1 MIPKALYLKL
11 GAAGFRC
18 FDAPE
23 EYGGAGAPLE
33 FSFAIAEES
42 ARLGYMSL
50 TSNLMMHSDIVA
62 PYILHLGSEEQK
74 RKYLPQMIS
83 GECFGAL
90 AMTEPGTG
98 SDLQAIKTNAQPDGD
113 GYRLNG
119 SKTFITNGQH
129 AGVVIVAAKDAKA
142 GGKGMTLFLVDTELP
157 GFKRGRNLDKIG
169 MHAADTSELF
179 FDNEIGRAHV

>member
-1 MIPKALYLKL
+1 
-11 GAAGFRC
+11 
-18 FDAPE
+18 
-23 EYGGAGAPLE
+23 
-33 FSFAIAEES
+33 
-42 ARLGYMSL
+42 MSL
-50 TSNLMMHSDIVA
+50 TSNLMVHSDIVA

-119 SKTFITNGQH
+119 SKTFIPNGQH
-129 AGVVIVAAKDAKA
+129 AGVVIVAAK
-142 GGKGMTLFLVDTELP
+142 
-157 GFKRGRNLDKIG
+157 
-169 MHAADTSELF
+169 
-179 FDNEIGRAHV
+179 EIGRAPVCNPVTHAHLVCRLLLQHKKHNIPNTSY

>member
-11 GAAGFRC
+11 GAAGFLC
-18 FDAPE
+18 VDAPE

-74 RKYLPQMIS
+74 RKDLPQMIS
-83 GECFGAL
+83 SERAEESRVGERCL
-90 AMTEPGTG
+90 STCRNRG
-98 SDLQAIKTNAQPDGD
+98 SRQT
-113 GYRLNG
+113 
-119 SKTFITNGQH
+119 
-129 AGVVIVAAKDAKA
+129 
-142 GGKGMTLFLVDTELP
+142 
-157 GFKRGRNLDKIG
+157 
-169 MHAADTSELF
+169 
-179 FDNEIGRAHV
+179 

>member
-1 MIPKALYLKL
+1 
-11 GAAGFRC
+11 
-18 FDAPE
+18 
-23 EYGGAGAPLE
+23 
-33 FSFAIAEES
+33 
-42 ARLGYMSL
+42 MSL

-74 RKYLPQMIS
+74 KKYLPKMIS

-119 SKTFITNGQH
+119 SKTFITNRSEEH
-129 AGVVIVAAKDAKA
+129 
-142 GGKGMTLFLVDTELP
+142 
-157 GFKRGRNLDKIG
+157 
-169 MHAADTSELF
+169 TSELPSIMRIS
-179 FDNEIGRAHV
+179 NAASV